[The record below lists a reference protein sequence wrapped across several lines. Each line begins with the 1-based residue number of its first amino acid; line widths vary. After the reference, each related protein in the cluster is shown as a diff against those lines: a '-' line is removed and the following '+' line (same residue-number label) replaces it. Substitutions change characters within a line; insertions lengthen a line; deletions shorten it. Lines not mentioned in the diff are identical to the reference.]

1 MTEMEKYIYL
11 EQEQFLLIY
20 IICVLPVPDF
30 IKINKFKFSLMLKEK
45 KNLVRL
51 IYKVYK
57 NIIL

>member
-1 MTEMEKYIYL
+1 M
-11 EQEQFLLIY
+11 LIY
-20 IICVLPVPDF
+20 TICVLPVPDS
-30 IKINKFKFSLMLKEK
+30 IKINKFKFRLMLKEKKK